1 MGEEINIDIRDL
13 KMSEPVNVLI
23 TVPFPEKLISKL
35 NGVSPRLRISVS
47 KAKNSEEI
55 SDEEWDKAEVLYTSR
70 ILPAPQRAPH
80 LRWIQFHFAGID
92 HAVDAPI
99 LKKEDLVA
107 TTLSGAS
114 ASQMAEYVVMMLLS
128 LGHRLPELVNSQK
141 RAEWPKDRWE
151 RFSPQELRE
160 SKVGI
165 VGYGSIGRQVA
176 RLLAPFGVQVLASKR
191 DAMHP
196 EDHGYTPEG
205 QGDPQGDFV
214 RRLYP
219 PQALKSMIKA
229 CDFIVVTI
237 PLTEETRGMM
247 NAEAFNAFKPT
258 AFLVDVSRGGVVD
271 HEALIEALNEKK
283 LAGAALDVFPEEPLS
298 AESPLWKMPNV
309 FITPHIAGNTA
320 FYDERAVELFAENL
334 DRYLSGLP
342 LYNRYRLELG
352 Y

>member
-1 MGEEINIDIRDL
+1 
-13 KMSEPVNVLI
+13 MSEPVNVLI

-35 NGVSPRLRISVS
+35 NGVSPRLHISVS
-47 KAKNSEEI
+47 KAKKPEEI
-55 SDEEWDKAEVLYTSR
+55 SDEEWGKVEVLYTSR
-70 ILPAPQRAPH
+70 ILPSPQQAPN

-92 HAVDAPI
+92 HAVDASI
-99 LKKEDLVA
+99 LQKEDLVA
-107 TTLSGAS
+107 TTLSGGS
-114 ASQMAEYVVMMLLS
+114 ASQMAEYVMTMLLA
-128 LGHRLPELVNSQK
+128 LGHRLPDLINSQK

-160 SKVGI
+160 SRVGI

-176 RLLAPFGVQVLASKR
+176 RLLAPYGVQVLATKR

-196 EDHGYTPEG
+196 EDNGYTPEG

-229 CDFIVVTI
+229 CDFVVVTL
-237 PLTEETRGMM
+237 PLTEETRGMI
-247 NAEAFNAFKPT
+247 NAEAFEAFKPT
-258 AFLVDVSRGGVVD
+258 GFLVDVSRGGVVN
-271 HEALIEALNEKK
+271 HEALIEALKEKK
-283 LAGAALDVFPEEPLS
+283 LAGAALDVFPEEPLP
-298 AESPLWKMPNV
+298 AESPLWKMTNV
-309 FITPHIAGNTA
+309 LITPHIAGNTV

-342 LYNRYRLELG
+342 LYNRYRPELG

>member
-1 MGEEINIDIRDL
+1 
-13 KMSEPVNVLI
+13 MSEPVNVLI

-35 NGVSPRLRISVS
+35 NGVSSRLRISLS
-47 KAKNSEEI
+47 KAKKPEEI
-55 SDEEWDKAEVLYTSR
+55 SDEEWRKVEVLYTSR
-70 ILPAPQRAPH
+70 ILPSPQQAPN

-92 HAVDAPI
+92 HAVNAPI
-99 LKKEDLVA
+99 LEKEDLVA

-114 ASQMAEYVVMMLLS
+114 ATQMAEYVVMMLLA
-128 LGHRLPELVNSQK
+128 LGHRLPELMNSQK
-141 RAEWPKDRWE
+141 NAEWPKDRWE

-176 RLLAPFGVQVLASKR
+176 RLLTPFGVQVLASKR

-196 EDHGYTPEG
+196 EDNGYTPEG

-229 CDFIVVTI
+229 CDFVVVTI
-237 PLTEETRGMM
+237 PLTEETRGMI
-247 NAEAFNAFKPT
+247 NAEIFSAFKPT
-258 AFLVDVSRGGVVD
+258 AFLIDVSRGGVVD
-271 HEALIEALNEKK
+271 HEALMAALKEKK
-283 LAGAALDVFPEEPLS
+283 LAGAALDVFPEEPLP

-309 FITPHIAGNTA
+309 LITPHIAGNTIY
-320 FYDERAVELFAENL
+320 YDERAVELFAENL

-342 LYNRYRLELG
+342 LYNRYHPGVG